1 MIKIISDTYVDSVY
15 YYYLYH
21 IEVIWLVYGS
31 RSCDYALRGLT
42 RPYENLIAYAFRGY
56 AISI

>member
-1 MIKIISDTYVDSVY
+1 MDSDY

-21 IEVIWLVYGS
+21 IEIIRLAYES
-31 RSCDYALRGLT
+31 RSRDYALRGLT